1 MLSLL
6 RKRGLLLLP
15 VALAVVVAVVATS
28 SGSPARAGRGAPKL
42 AGQRPNIVF
51 VLTDDLSMNLLPYM
65 PHVQAME
72 RSGLTFT
79 NYFVSDSLCCP
90 SRASIFTGNFP
101 HDTNVFT
108 NVGRQGGF
116 NVFHKRGEEHRTF
129 AVALHEAG
137 YRTALMGKY
146 LNRYMQTRS
155 VPSTYVPPGWSDW
168 DVTGLG
174 YGEFNYTMNQNGE
187 LRYYGRRDS
196 DYLTT
201 VLARNG
207 VHFIDHSVRQGRPFF
222 LELATFSPHAPYVPA
237 PRDVGDYPGLQAPR
251 TPNFDRLPTH
261 PPLWLGSRGP
271 LTRRQIQVIDWV
283 YRRRAEAVRSIDRM
297 IARIERALRRDG
309 VTANTYL
316 VFSSDN
322 GLHTGEYRLMPGKL
336 TAFDTDIHVPLVV
349 VGPGVPAGA
358 STDAMTE
365 NVDLAKT
372 FAGLGGAQ
380 LSGDG
385 HSLVGLLHGDDPRG
399 WRNAILVEHH
409 GPDMS
414 GRDPDYQNSA
424 AGAPRTYE
432 AMRTR
437 RFLYVEYNDG
447 EREFYDLRH
456 DPFELH
462 SLAYRLS
469 VDQLAQLH
477 SQLAA
482 IEDCHDG
489 TSCWRAMHVSRWPT
503 AGGAGAVK

>member
-1 MLSLL
+1 MLSSRL
-6 RKRGLLLLP
+6 RKRALLLAPL
-15 VALAVVVAVVATS
+15 VLAVVAVVAIS
-28 SGSPARAGRGAPKL
+28 SGSPARAGRDAPIL
-42 AGQRPNIVF
+42 AGQRPNIVL

-72 RSGLTFT
+72 RSGLSFT

-90 SRASIFTGNFP
+90 SRASILTGNFP
-101 HDTNVFT
+101 HDTDVFM

-116 NVFHKRGEEHRTF
+116 NVFYRRGEERHTF
-129 AVALHEAG
+129 AAALHGAG

-168 DVTGLG
+168 DGAG
-174 YGEFNYTMNQNGE
+174 AAYGEFNYTLNQNGE
-187 LRYYGRRDS
+187 LAHYGHRAP

-201 VLARNG
+201 VLARAG
-207 VHFIDHSVRQGRPFF
+207 VHLINRSVRQGQPFF

-237 PRDVGDYPGLQAPR
+237 PRDAGDYPGLRVPR
-251 TPNFDRLPTH
+251 TPNFDRLPSR
-261 PPLWLGSRGP
+261 PPLWLGARGP
-271 LTRRQIQVIDWV
+271 LTRRQIRVINWV
-283 YRRRAEAVRSIDRM
+283 YRRRAEAVQSVDRM
-297 IARIERALRRDG
+297 IARIERVLQRDG
-309 VTANTYL
+309 VAANTYL

-462 SLAYRLS
+462 NLAYRLS